1 MQAIVLV
8 AFWSTNSQK
17 NSFTELSLNWTEITA
32 LAEGCPHW
40 WRSHPFSRELRF
52 KVWCQE
58 LLYTREYRWSINT
71 YSRAQNLSQSY
82 AIEVIFNRMQR
93 MVNKKKTVLSGIFSL
108 AEQPQSVY
116 AHTGYT
122 PLKKYMPQA
131 RCTILDGLPRRQRSM
146 DFICPYK
153 CSLWCYSWILW
164 VPYSYDTRVDV
175 PIRPW
180 QLLYRF
186 TVKHLFI

>member
-58 LLYTREYRWSINT
+58 LLYTREYRWPINT

-93 MVNKKKTVLSGIFSL
+93 MVNKKNRAQRYIQSCWTAPKRLRTHGIYATEKIYAAGPLHDTWWFTPETKKHGLHLS
-108 AEQPQSVY
+108 V
-116 AHTGYT
+116 
-122 PLKKYMPQA
+122 
-131 RCTILDGLPRRQRSM
+131 
-146 DFICPYK
+146 
-153 CSLWCYSWILW
+153 
-164 VPYSYDTRVDV
+164 
-175 PIRPW
+175 
-180 QLLYRF
+180 
-186 TVKHLFI
+186 